1 MPNILSIDKKK
12 RFPFGGFSFYILKK
26 KYYFMSTK
34 IKDAILISNV
44 TDSIKIPVGNTSDE
58 TQPLAISVEQLKYHI
73 NSNLSTVATTG
84 SYNNLTDKPDLNI
97 YAKVSTLNANYYN
110 KTEIDSMIGSG
121 GGGGGSDF
129 SMEFVDKLPLE
140 GKANTFYFVKSEF
153 PQEQNSYNEYVWN
166 EKEQVYEIVSKS
178 NYITEKD
185 LPTVY
190 DSQITIKQGSVTK
203 GTFTLNQSG
212 NATINLDGNE
222 DFVTVSTDQT
232 ITGTK
237 TFNKQISIDTND
249 YDVRFLAKFNNLTL
263 GTLPT
268 SNVLV
273 GFRSCDSLNKEFAN
287 INCSYNTQGR
297 ISSNF
302 YVNNQN
308 GVVGRLGIYIDKDGS
323 KAYTIAPTPATDDNS
338 TKIATTAFVKAQGY
352 VSSTNTRSLLITYED
367 GTQETIKVYTA

>member
-1 MPNILSIDKKK
+1 
-12 RFPFGGFSFYILKK
+12 
-26 KYYFMSTK
+26 MSTK

-44 TDSIKIPVGNTSDE
+44 TDSIKLPIGNSGDE
-58 TQPLAISVEQLKYHI
+58 TQPLAISVEQIKYHI
-73 NSNLSTVATTG
+73 NSNLSTVATSG
-84 SYNNLTDKPDLNI
+84 NYNDLLEKPDLNI
-97 YAKVSTLNANYYN
+97 YATVSTLNSNYYN
-110 KTEIDSMIGSG
+110 KTEIDSLITG
-121 GGGGGSDF
+121 GEGAGF
-129 SMEFVDKLPLE
+129 LKMEFVDKLPPE

-153 PQEQNSYNEYVWN
+153 PQEQNIYNEYVWDD
-166 EKEQVYEIVSKS
+166 KSKSYETVSKTD
-178 NYITEKD
+178 YITEKKVGEMI
-185 LPTVY
+185 PSVY
-190 DSQITIKQGSVTK
+190 DSQITIKQGNTVK
-203 GTFTLNQSG
+203 GSFTLNQSG

-268 SNVLV
+268 SNVFV

-287 INCSYNTQGR
+287 INCSYTTQGR

-338 TKIATTAFVKAQGY
+338 TKIATTEFVKAQGY
-352 VSSTNTRSLLITYED
+352 VSSTNTRSLLVTYED
-367 GTQETIKVYTA
+367 GTTEVIKVYTA

>member
-1 MPNILSIDKKK
+1 MASV
-12 RFPFGGFSFYILKK
+12 
-26 KYYFMSTK
+26 K
-34 IKDAILISNV
+34 IKDSVLIDSV

-97 YAKVSTLNANYYN
+97 YATVSTLNANYYN

-140 GKANTFYFVKSEF
+140 GKKNIMYFVKSEF
-153 PQEQNSYNEYVWN
+153 PQEQNSYNEYVWD
-166 EKEQVYEIVSKS
+166 EKSKSYEIVSKS

-185 LPTVY
+185 LPPVY

-222 DFVTVSTDQT
+222 DFVTVNTDQT

-249 YDVRFLAKFNNLTL
+249 YDVRLLAKFNNLTL

-268 SNVLV
+268 SNVFV
-273 GFRSCDSLNKEFAN
+273 GFRSFDSLDKEFAN

-352 VSSTNTRSLLITYED
+352 VSSTNTRSLLITYDD
-367 GTQETIKVYTA
+367 GTTETIKVYTA

>member
-1 MPNILSIDKKK
+1 MASV
-12 RFPFGGFSFYILKK
+12 
-26 KYYFMSTK
+26 K
-34 IKDAILISNV
+34 IKDSIILENV
-44 TDSIKIPVGNTSDE
+44 TSELKIPVGNAGDE
-58 TQPLAISVEQLKYHI
+58 TNPLALTVGQIKDFTLSGL
-73 NSNLSTVATTG
+73 SNVATTG

-97 YAKVSTLNANYYN
+97 YATVSTLNANYYN

-140 GKANTFYFVKSEF
+140 GKKNIMYFVKSEF

-249 YDVRFLAKFNNLTL
+249 YDVRLLAKFNNLTL

-268 SNVLV
+268 SNVFV

-352 VSSTNTRSLLITYED
+352 VSSANTRSLLITYDD